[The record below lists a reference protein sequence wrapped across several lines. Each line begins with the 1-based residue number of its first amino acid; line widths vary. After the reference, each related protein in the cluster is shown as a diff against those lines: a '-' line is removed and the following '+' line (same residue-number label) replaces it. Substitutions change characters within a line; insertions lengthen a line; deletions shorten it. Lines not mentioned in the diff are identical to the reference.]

1 MSEHQRQTAFLRHC
15 LRYDDSAEHEAL
27 DKKITKLQR
36 EDRCVRQ
43 AVWLMAVLTALAVA
57 GLGYAAVLVENFKTL
72 RIVQIISAL
81 GLASLISLV
90 FFVGLRILYRMK
102 LDRRREEYRQFVSKI
117 MKSRPG
123 TPGITPVQ
131 DSRVG
136 DGNRGTLPRADEVNG
151 GAVKISPAAPS

>member
-15 LRYDDSAEHEAL
+15 LRHDDSAEHEAL

-57 GLGYAAVLVENFKTL
+57 CLGYAAVLVANFQTL
-72 RIVQIISAL
+72 RIVQVISAL

-90 FFVGLRILYRMK
+90 FFVGLRITYRLK

-123 TPGITPVQ
+123 PPGITPVQ
-131 DSRVG
+131 DSRVD
-136 DGNRGTLPRADEVNG
+136 DGNRGSVKPAGTVNG
-151 GAVKISPAAPS
+151 SPAKTGTR